1 MKWIKKKL
9 LSIARTALEEF
20 LEAAME
26 KASSEL
32 MEDIDESDVEPEQR
46 EALKAGV
53 VMLRTRISQAVSE
66 RL

>member
-1 MKWIKKKL
+1 MNWIKKKL
-9 LSIARTALEEF
+9 LRIARTALEEF
-20 LEAAME
+20 LEDAME
-26 KASSEL
+26 KASADL
-32 MEDIDESDVEPEQR
+32 IQNIDESDVELEQR